1 MYSTLLFIFHP
12 DRSIGMNVLHVI
24 ANPRPAETS
33 ASKKLAFEFFAA
45 LTEKNPDVVVNNV
58 DLYQNKPPYVSAE
71 ALNYFWGPVANP
83 AYIPSKAEEAAANF
97 SNNNAQALMD
107 ADVLVLTMPVWL
119 NTMPA
124 ILKAWFDQV
133 LVPGKMFTFGAEG
146 LLPTHHLRTVV
157 LLVSS
162 DQVYKEG
169 DVRDGLTPA
178 LRAIFAYIGVDD
190 LQIAWADGQDSSR
203 HFDSEQRREMA
214 VEAAREIAE
223 DLADLA

>member
-1 MYSTLLFIFHP
+1 
-12 DRSIGMNVLHVI
+12 MNVLHVI

-83 AYIPSKAEEAAANF
+83 AYIPSKSEETAANF

-119 NTMPA
+119 NSMPA
-124 ILKAWFDQV
+124 ILKAWLDQV
-133 LVPGKMFTFGAEG
+133 LVPGKMFSFGAEG
-146 LLPTHHLRTVV
+146 LVPTHHLRTVV

-178 LRAIFAYIGVDD
+178 LRAIFAYIGVED
-190 LQIAWADGQDSSR
+190 LQIAWADGQDASR
-203 HFDSEQRREMA
+203 HFDSNERREMA
-214 VEAAREIAE
+214 IEAAKEIAE
-223 DLADLA
+223 DVATMA

>member
-1 MYSTLLFIFHP
+1 
-12 DRSIGMNVLHVI
+12 MNVLHVI

-33 ASKKLAFEFFAA
+33 ASKKLAFEFFAT

-83 AYIPSKAEEAAANF
+83 AYIPSKAEETAANF

-119 NTMPA
+119 NSMPA
-124 ILKAWFDQV
+124 ILKAWLDQV
-133 LVPGKMFTFGAEG
+133 LVPGKMFEFGAEG
-146 LLPTHHLRTVV
+146 LVPTHHLRTVV

-178 LRAIFAYIGVDD
+178 IRAIFAYIGVEDV
-190 LQIAWADGQDSSR
+190 QIAWADGQDASR

-214 VEAAREIAE
+214 TEAAREIAE
-223 DLADLA
+223 DIASLA

>member
-1 MYSTLLFIFHP
+1 
-12 DRSIGMNVLHVI
+12 MNVLHVI

-33 ASKKLAFEFFAA
+33 SSKKLAFEFFAA

-58 DLYQNKPPYVSAE
+58 DLYQNKPPFVSAE

-83 AYIPSKAEEAAANF
+83 AYIPSKAEETAANF

-119 NTMPA
+119 NSMPA
-124 ILKAWFDQV
+124 ILKAWLDQV
-133 LVPGKMFTFGAEG
+133 LVPGKMFEFGAEG
-146 LLPTHHLRTVV
+146 LVPTHHLRTVV

-169 DVRDGLTPA
+169 DVLDGLTPA
-178 LRAIFAYIGVDD
+178 IRAIFGYVGVEDI
-190 LQIAWADGQDSSR
+190 QIAWADGQDASR
-203 HFDSEQRREMA
+203 HFDSNERREMA
-214 VEAAREIAE
+214 IEAAREIAE
-223 DLADLA
+223 DVAEQV

>member
-1 MYSTLLFIFHP
+1 
-12 DRSIGMNVLHVI
+12 MNVLHVI

-33 ASKKLAFEFFAA
+33 ASKKLAFEFFAT

-83 AYIPSKAEEAAANF
+83 AYIPSKAEETAANF

-119 NTMPA
+119 NSMPA
-124 ILKAWFDQV
+124 ILTAWLDQV
-133 LVPGKMFTFGAEG
+133 LVPGKMFEFGAEG
-146 LLPTHHLRTVV
+146 LVPTHHLRTVV

-178 LRAIFAYIGVDD
+178 IRAIFAYIGVDD
-190 LQIAWADGQDSSR
+190 VQIAWADGQDASR

-214 VEAAREIAE
+214 IEAAREIAE
-223 DLADLA
+223 DIATLA

>member
-1 MYSTLLFIFHP
+1 
-12 DRSIGMNVLHVI
+12 MNVLHVI

-83 AYIPSKAEEAAANF
+83 AYIPSKAEETAANF

-119 NTMPA
+119 NSMPA
-124 ILKAWFDQV
+124 ILKAWLDQV
-133 LVPGKMFTFGAEG
+133 LVPGKMFEFGAEG
-146 LLPTHHLRTVV
+146 LVPTHHLRTIV

-178 LRAIFAYIGVDD
+178 IRAIFAYIGVEDV
-190 LQIAWADGQDSSR
+190 QIAWADGQDASR

-214 VEAAREIAE
+214 TEAAREIAE
-223 DLADLA
+223 DIASLA

>member
-1 MYSTLLFIFHP
+1 
-12 DRSIGMNVLHVI
+12 MNVLHVI

-33 ASKKLAFEFFAA
+33 SSKKLAFEFFAA

-71 ALNYFWGPVANP
+71 ALNYFWGPIANP
-83 AYIPSKAEEAAANF
+83 AYIPSKAEETAANF

-119 NTMPA
+119 NSMPA
-124 ILKAWFDQV
+124 ILKAWLDQV
-133 LVPGKMFTFGAEG
+133 LVPGKMFEFGAEG
-146 LLPTHHLRTVV
+146 LVPTHHLRTIV

-178 LRAIFAYIGVDD
+178 LRAIFAYIGVEDV
-190 LQIAWADGQDSSR
+190 QIAWADGQDASR

-214 VEAAREIAE
+214 TEAAREIAE
-223 DLADLA
+223 DIATLA

>member
-1 MYSTLLFIFHP
+1 
-12 DRSIGMNVLHVI
+12 MNVLHVI

-33 ASKKLAFEFFAA
+33 SSKKLAFEFFAA

-58 DLYQNKPPYVSAE
+58 DLYQNKPPFVSAE

-83 AYIPSKAEEAAANF
+83 AYIPSKAEETAANF

-119 NTMPA
+119 NGMPS
-124 ILKAWFDQV
+124 ILKAWLDQV
-133 LVPGKMFTFGAEG
+133 VVPGKMFTFGAEG
-146 LLPTHHLRTVV
+146 LIPTHHLRTVV

-162 DQVYKEG
+162 DQVYKED

-178 LRAIFAYIGVDD
+178 IRAIFAYIGVDD
-190 LQIAWADGQDSSR
+190 IQIAWADGQDASR

-214 VEAAREIAE
+214 IEAAREIAE
-223 DLADLA
+223 DVAEMA

>member
-1 MYSTLLFIFHP
+1 
-12 DRSIGMNVLHVI
+12 MNVLHVI

-33 ASKKLAFEFFAA
+33 SFQEAGLRV
-45 LTEKNPDVVVNNV
+45 LRGPDGEEPRCGGQQRRS
-58 DLYQNKPPYVSAE
+58 LPEQAPYVSAE

-83 AYIPSKAEEAAANF
+83 AYIPSKAEETAANF

-119 NTMPA
+119 NSMPA
-124 ILKAWFDQV
+124 ILKAWLDQV

-146 LLPTHHLRTVV
+146 LVPTHHLRTVV

-190 LQIAWADGQDSSR
+190 IQIAWADGQDAAR

-223 DLADLA
+223 DIAELA

>member
-1 MYSTLLFIFHP
+1 
-12 DRSIGMNVLHVI
+12 MNVLHVI

-33 ASKKLAFEFFAA
+33 SSKKLAFEFFAA

-83 AYIPSKAEEAAANF
+83 AYIPSQAEETAANF

-119 NTMPA
+119 HSMPA
-124 ILKAWFDQV
+124 ILKAWLDQV
-133 LVPGKMFTFGAEG
+133 LVPGKMFEFGAEG
-146 LLPTHHLRTVV
+146 LVPTHHLRTVV

-178 LRAIFAYIGVDD
+178 LRAIFAYIGVEDV
-190 LQIAWADGQDSSR
+190 QIAWADGQDASR

-214 VEAAREIAE
+214 IEAAREIAE
-223 DLADLA
+223 DIATLA

>member
-1 MYSTLLFIFHP
+1 
-12 DRSIGMNVLHVI
+12 MNVLHVI

-83 AYIPSKAEEAAANF
+83 AYIPTKAEETAANF
-97 SNNNAQALMD
+97 SNNNAQALID

-119 NTMPA
+119 NSMPS
-124 ILKAWFDQV
+124 ILKAWLDQV
-133 LVPGKMFTFGAEG
+133 LVPGKMFSFGAEG
-146 LLPTHHLRTVV
+146 PIPTHHLKTVV

-169 DVRDGLTPA
+169 DIRDGLTPA
-178 LRAIFAYIGVDD
+178 LRAIFAYIGVED
-190 LQIAWADGQDSSR
+190 LQIAWADGQDTAR
-203 HFDSEQRREMA
+203 HFDSAERREMA
-214 VEAAREIAE
+214 IEAAREIAE
-223 DLADLA
+223 DIATLA

>member
-1 MYSTLLFIFHP
+1 
-12 DRSIGMNVLHVI
+12 MNVLHVI

-97 SNNNAQALMD
+97 SNNNAQSLVD
-107 ADVLVLTMPVWL
+107 ADVLVLTLPVWL
-119 NTMPA
+119 NSMPA
-124 ILKAWFDQV
+124 ILKAWIDQV
-133 LVPGKMFTFGAEG
+133 LVPGKMFSFGADG
-146 LLPTHHLRTVV
+146 LVPTHHLRTVV

-169 DVRDGLTPA
+169 DIRDGLTPA
-178 LRAIFAYIGVDD
+178 IRAIFAYIGVED

-203 HFDSEQRREMA
+203 HFDSNERREMA
-214 VEAAREIAE
+214 IEAAKEIAE
-223 DLADLA
+223 DIAGMA

>member
-1 MYSTLLFIFHP
+1 
-12 DRSIGMNVLHVI
+12 MNVLHVI

-33 ASKKLAFEFFAA
+33 ASKKLAFEFFAT

-83 AYIPSKAEEAAANF
+83 AYIPSKAEETAANF

-119 NTMPA
+119 NSMPA
-124 ILKAWFDQV
+124 ILKAWLDQV
-133 LVPGKMFTFGAEG
+133 LVPGKMFEFGDEG
-146 LLPTHHLRTVV
+146 LVPTHHLRTVV

-178 LRAIFAYIGVDD
+178 IRAIFAYIGVEDV
-190 LQIAWADGQDSSR
+190 QIAWADGQDASR

-214 VEAAREIAE
+214 TEAAKEIAE
-223 DLADLA
+223 DIASLA

>member
-1 MYSTLLFIFHP
+1 
-12 DRSIGMNVLHVI
+12 MNVLHVI

-33 ASKKLAFEFFAA
+33 ASKKLAFEFFAT

-83 AYIPSKAEEAAANF
+83 AYIPSKAEETAANF

-119 NTMPA
+119 NSMPA
-124 ILKAWFDQV
+124 ILKAWLDQV

-146 LLPTHHLRTVV
+146 PLPTHHLKTVV

-162 DQVYKEG
+162 DQVYKED

-178 LRAIFAYIGVDD
+178 LRAIFSYIGVDD
-190 LQIAWADGQDSSR
+190 LQIAWADGQDTVR

-214 VEAAREIAE
+214 IEAAREIAE
-223 DLADLA
+223 DIASLA

>member
-1 MYSTLLFIFHP
+1 
-12 DRSIGMNVLHVI
+12 MNVLHVI

-33 ASKKLAFEFFAA
+33 SSKKLAFEFFAA
-45 LTEKNPDVVVNNV
+45 LTEKNPDVVVNNL

-83 AYIPSKAEEAAANF
+83 AYIPSKAAESAANF
-97 SNNNAQALMD
+97 SNNNAQALID
-107 ADVLVLTMPVWL
+107 ADVLVLTLPVWL
-119 NTMPA
+119 NSMPA
-124 ILKAWFDQV
+124 ILKAWLDQV

-146 LLPTHHLRTVV
+146 LIPTHHLRTVV

-178 LRAIFAYIGVDD
+178 LRAIFAYIGVED
-190 LQIAWADGQDSSR
+190 LQIAWADGQDASR

-214 VEAAREIAE
+214 TEAAREIAE
-223 DLADLA
+223 DIASLA

>member
-1 MYSTLLFIFHP
+1 
-12 DRSIGMNVLHVI
+12 MNVLHVI

-33 ASKKLAFEFFAA
+33 ASKKLAFEFFAT

-83 AYIPSKAEEAAANF
+83 AYIPSKAEETAANF

-119 NTMPA
+119 NSMPA
-124 ILKAWFDQV
+124 ILKAWLDQV
-133 LVPGKMFTFGAEG
+133 LVPGKMFEFGAEG
-146 LLPTHHLRTVV
+146 LVPTHHLRTVV

-178 LRAIFAYIGVDD
+178 IRAIFAYVGVEDV
-190 LQIAWADGQDSSR
+190 QIAWADGQDASR

-214 VEAAREIAE
+214 TEAAREIAE
-223 DLADLA
+223 DIASLA

>member
-1 MYSTLLFIFHP
+1 
-12 DRSIGMNVLHVI
+12 MNVLHVI

-33 ASKKLAFEFFAA
+33 SSKKLAFEFFAA
-45 LTEKNPDVVVNNV
+45 LTEKNPDIVVNNV

-83 AYIPSKAEEAAANF
+83 AYIPSKAEETAANF

-107 ADVLVLTMPVWL
+107 ADVLVLTLPVWL
-119 NTMPA
+119 NSMPA
-124 ILKAWFDQV
+124 ILKAWLDQV
-133 LVPGKMFTFGAEG
+133 LVPGKMFEFGAEG
-146 LLPTHHLRTVV
+146 LVPTHHLRTVV

-178 LRAIFAYIGVDD
+178 IRAIFAYVGVEDV
-190 LQIAWADGQDSSR
+190 QIAWADGQDASR

-214 VEAAREIAE
+214 TEAAREIAE
-223 DLADLA
+223 DIASLA

>member
-1 MYSTLLFIFHP
+1 
-12 DRSIGMNVLHVI
+12 MNVLHVI

-33 ASKKLAFEFFAA
+33 SSKKLAFEFFAA

-83 AYIPSKAEEAAANF
+83 AYIPSKAEETAANF

-119 NTMPA
+119 NSMPS
-124 ILKAWFDQV
+124 ILKAWLDQV

-146 LLPTHHLRTVV
+146 LIPTHHLRTVV

-178 LRAIFAYIGVDD
+178 IRAIFAYIGVDD
-190 LQIAWADGQDSSR
+190 LQIAWADGQDASR

-214 VEAAREIAE
+214 VEAAKEIAE
-223 DLADLA
+223 DIATLA

>member
-1 MYSTLLFIFHP
+1 
-12 DRSIGMNVLHVI
+12 MNVLHVI

-33 ASKKLAFEFFAA
+33 ASKKLAFEFFAT

-83 AYIPSKAEEAAANF
+83 AYIPSKAEETAANF

-119 NTMPA
+119 NSMPA
-124 ILKAWFDQV
+124 ILKAWLDQV
-133 LVPGKMFTFGAEG
+133 LVPGKMFEFGAEG
-146 LLPTHHLRTVV
+146 LVPTHHLRTVV

-178 LRAIFAYIGVDD
+178 IRAIFAYVGVEDV
-190 LQIAWADGQDSSR
+190 QIAWADGQDASR

-214 VEAAREIAE
+214 IEAAKEIAE
-223 DLADLA
+223 DIASLA

>member
-1 MYSTLLFIFHP
+1 
-12 DRSIGMNVLHVI
+12 MNVLHVI

-33 ASKKLAFEFFAA
+33 SSKKLAFEFFAA

-83 AYIPSKAEEAAANF
+83 AYIPSKAEETAANF

-119 NTMPA
+119 NSMPA
-124 ILKAWFDQV
+124 ILKAWLDQV
-133 LVPGKMFTFGAEG
+133 LVPGKMFEFGAEG
-146 LLPTHHLRTVV
+146 LVPTHHLRTVV

-178 LRAIFAYIGVDD
+178 IRAIFAYVGVEDV
-190 LQIAWADGQDSSR
+190 QIAWADGQDASR

-214 VEAAREIAE
+214 IEAAREIAE
-223 DLADLA
+223 DIATLA

>member
-1 MYSTLLFIFHP
+1 
-12 DRSIGMNVLHVI
+12 MNVLHVI

-45 LTEKNPDVVVNNV
+45 LTEKNPDVIVNNV

-83 AYIPSKAEEAAANF
+83 AYIPSKSEETAANF

-119 NTMPA
+119 NSMPA
-124 ILKAWFDQV
+124 ILKAWLDQV
-133 LVPGKMFTFGAEG
+133 LVPGKMFSFGADG
-146 LLPTHHLRTVV
+146 LVPTHHLRTVV

-178 LRAIFAYIGVDD
+178 LRAIFAYVGVED
-190 LQIAWADGQDSSR
+190 LQIAWADGQDASR
-203 HFDSEQRREMA
+203 HFDSNERREMA
-214 VEAAREIAE
+214 IEAAKDIAE
-223 DLADLA
+223 DIATLA

>member
-1 MYSTLLFIFHP
+1 
-12 DRSIGMNVLHVI
+12 MNVLHVI

-33 ASKKLAFEFFAA
+33 SSKKLAFEFFAA

-83 AYIPSKAEEAAANF
+83 AYIPSKNEESAANF
-97 SNNNAQALMD
+97 SNNNAQAIVD

-119 NTMPA
+119 NSMPA
-124 ILKAWFDQV
+124 ILKAWLDQV
-133 LVPGKMFTFGAEG
+133 VVPGKMFSFGSEG
-146 LLPTHHLRTVV
+146 LVPTHHLRTVV

-169 DVRDGLTPA
+169 DLRDGLTPA
-178 LRAIFAYIGVDD
+178 LRAIFAYIGVED
-190 LQIAWADGQDSSR
+190 LQIAWADGQDASR
-203 HFDSEQRREMA
+203 HFDSNERREMA
-214 VEAAREIAE
+214 IEAAKEIAE
-223 DLADLA
+223 DVAAMA